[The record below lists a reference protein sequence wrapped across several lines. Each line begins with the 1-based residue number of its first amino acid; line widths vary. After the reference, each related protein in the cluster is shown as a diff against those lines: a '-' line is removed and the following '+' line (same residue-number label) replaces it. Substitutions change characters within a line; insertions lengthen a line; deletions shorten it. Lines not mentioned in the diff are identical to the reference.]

1 MIKRDKFISNKNV
14 SNIEILKN
22 LYPIHYLEVLKEIEK
37 GEKSFTE
44 LRERTKLDRNK
55 LWRALTRL
63 QLDGLIQKVGE
74 GRNEKYRITEKGREY
89 LKQLKELVTA

>member
-1 MIKRDKFISNKNV
+1 MIKRDKFIKNRNISNV
-14 SNIEILKN
+14 EMSKN
-22 LYPIHYLEVLKEIEK
+22 LYPIYYLEVLKEIEK

-63 QLDGLIQKVGE
+63 QLDGLIQKAGE
-74 GRNEKYRITEKGREY
+74 GRNEKHRITEKGREY

>member
-1 MIKRDKFISNKNV
+1 MS
-14 SNIEILKN
+14 KN

-44 LRERTKLDRNK
+44 LREITKLDRNK

-63 QLDGLIQKVGE
+63 QLDGLIQKAGE

-89 LKQLKELVTA
+89 LKQLKELVMA

>member
-14 SNIEILKN
+14 SNIEMSKN

-63 QLDGLIQKVGE
+63 QLE
-74 GRNEKYRITEKGREY
+74 GRRR
-89 LKQLKELVTA
+89 VVC

>member
-1 MIKRDKFISNKNV
+1 MT
-14 SNIEILKN
+14 KN

-44 LRERTKLDRNK
+44 LREITKLDRSK

-63 QLDGLIQKVGE
+63 QLDGLIQKTS
-74 GRNEKYRITEKGREY
+74 NEINAKYRITEKGREY